1 MLLEHLVDAIILGL
15 IIYCSYKF
23 TVMSSKI
30 DKIDRIHNGL
40 QIILDLIEL
49 EAERKKE
56 EKRIEDNYP
65 KYENGVN

>member
-1 MLLEHLVDAIILGL
+1 MLLELIVDMSTLFL
-15 IIYCSYKF
+15 FIYCAYKF
-23 TVMSSKI
+23 TVMSIKI
-30 DKIDRIHNGL
+30 DKIDRIHDGL